1 MLKINIPT
9 SPFPLWEH
17 IVRSKRDILF
27 ITLES
32 FTNSILS
39 KLRFSSLRKFMLC
52 ICKKNYFSG
61 DANVKSQKGMILA
74 GELQF
79 YQFLIGISLLTPCCK
94 RGNPTKGVTSI
105 QHPPMLRLS
114 ITISRCNTLSVPKK
128 NGERG
133 TSWEQMWASRNNLC
147 SRTNIQAFCK
157 VKRKYFVLIILETFF
172 EVRPVNHLKQFIVE
186 NEGFIFLHDEI
197 FLDLRIENKIKSWS
211 LQVRCNSADW
221 KKEAL
226 KT

>member
-9 SPFPLWEH
+9 SPLPLWEH
-17 IVRSKRDILF
+17 VVSSKNDILF
-27 ITLES
+27 ITLCANLSYVFAKKKCS
-32 FTNSILS
+32 F
-39 KLRFSSLRKFMLC
+39 
-52 ICKKNYFSG
+52 G
-61 DANVKSQKGMILA
+61 AANVKSQKGMILA

-79 YQFLIGISLLTPCCK
+79 YQLPIGISLLTPCCK
-94 RGNPTKGVTSI
+94 RGNPTKVEMGATSI

-147 SRTNIQAFCK
+147 SRTNIQAFCL
-157 VKRKYFVLIILETFF
+157 VKREYFVLIILETFF

-186 NEGFIFLHDEI
+186 NEGSFFFAMKFFWTCGL
-197 FLDLRIENKIKSWS
+197 KIK
-211 LQVRCNSADW
+211 
-221 KKEAL
+221 
-226 KT
+226 

>member
-17 IVRSKRDILF
+17 TVRSKRDILF

-39 KLRFSSLRKFMLC
+39 KLGFSSLRKFMPC
-52 ICKKNYFSG
+52 ICKKNYFFG

-74 GELQF
+74 GEL
-79 YQFLIGISLLTPCCK
+79 TPCCK
-94 RGNPTKGVTSI
+94 RGNPTKVEMGATSI

-114 ITISRCNTLSVPKK
+114 ITIWRCNTLSVPKK

-147 SRTNIQAFCK
+147 SRTNIQAFC
-157 VKRKYFVLIILETFF
+157 
-172 EVRPVNHLKQFIVE
+172 
-186 NEGFIFLHDEI
+186 
-197 FLDLRIENKIKSWS
+197 
-211 LQVRCNSADW
+211 
-221 KKEAL
+221 
-226 KT
+226 

>member
-1 MLKINIPT
+1 MFHKKCCLERQAYFYLQITVLQFNRNPISIVQNPFKFTFRGFFPLRKIIFLEVGLFFIQWMLKINIPT

-52 ICKKNYFSG
+52 ICKKNYFFG

-79 YQFLIGISLLTPCCK
+79 YQLPIGISLLTPCCK
-94 RGNPTKGVTSI
+94 RGNPTKVEMGATSI
-105 QHPPMLRLS
+105 QHRPMLRLS

-147 SRTNIQAFCK
+147 SRTNIQAFC
-157 VKRKYFVLIILETFF
+157 
-172 EVRPVNHLKQFIVE
+172 
-186 NEGFIFLHDEI
+186 
-197 FLDLRIENKIKSWS
+197 
-211 LQVRCNSADW
+211 
-221 KKEAL
+221 
-226 KT
+226 